1 MSDPLRKSEH
11 HTYGDYLHWGDDQR
25 WELIDGVAYLMAP
38 APTWRHQE
46 LVGEI
51 FRQLANQLVGKPC
64 RAAISPL
71 DVRLPKGDEADERI
85 DTVVQPDVLIVC
97 ENDRID
103 RRGVR
108 GAPSFVL
115 EVLSPSSAS
124 HDQIRK
130 RRVYERA
137 GVAEFWLL
145 HPIDGVLTIY
155 RRTPDA
161 TGFAAPDIVE
171 ASGVIELTCV
181 PDTRVDFDGLYPAPD
196 AD

>member
-1 MSDPLRKSEH
+1 MGKVDPARSY
-11 HTYGDYLHWGDDQR
+11 TYGDYLHWDDEQR
-25 WELIDGVAYLMAP
+25 WELIDGAPWMMAA

-46 LVGEI
+46 VVGDI
-51 FRQLANQLVGKPC
+51 FRQIANQLVGKPC

-71 DVRLPKGDEADERI
+71 DVRLPKGDEADELV
-85 DTVVQPDVLIVC
+85 DTVVQPDVLVVC
-97 ENDRID
+97 ERERID

-108 GAPSFVL
+108 GAPTFVL

-137 GVAEFWLL
+137 GVIEFWLL

-155 RRTPDA
+155 RRDPTTP
-161 TGFAAPDIVE
+161 GFAPPEIVE
-171 ASGVIELTCV
+171 ASGQIALSSVAGTS
-181 PDTRVDFDGLYPAPD
+181 VDFDGLYPVPEAEL
-196 AD
+196 